1 MLAALYLPFLWRL
14 LTTTRELFILAG
26 VIFVGG
32 GVVLFIYALLDSM
45 RRIDM
50 VVVFNPKH

>member
-1 MLAALYLPFLWRL
+1 MIEEIA
-14 LTTTRELFILAG
+14 EM
-26 VIFVGG
+26 GG
-32 GVVLFIYALLDSM
+32 IVLFIYALLDYM